1 VDWEGV
7 AAMMGGDRVDDAWRV
22 GLLFLSS
29 SPQWLE
35 EMMGVVAV
43 VMVAAAAAAAAAA
56 ASRGPGDS
64 RRAAGKRR

>member
-1 VDWEGV
+1 
-7 AAMMGGDRVDDAWRV
+7 MMGGDTVDDAWRV

-35 EMMGVVAV
+35 EMMGEVVV
-43 VMVAAAAAAAAAA
+43 VMVVVAAAVVVVA
-56 ASRGPGDS
+56 ASHGPGDS